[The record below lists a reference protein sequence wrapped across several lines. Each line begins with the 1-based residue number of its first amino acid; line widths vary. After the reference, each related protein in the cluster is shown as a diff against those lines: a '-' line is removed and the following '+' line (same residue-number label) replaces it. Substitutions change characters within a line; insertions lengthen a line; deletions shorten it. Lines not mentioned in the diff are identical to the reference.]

1 MNTTVTFRNTEAE
14 DWLKEYVDKKLSRL
28 ERYIDKPIDASVTL
42 SVEKFRNVAEIK
54 LLAKGVNLN
63 GREEAKEMVL
73 AIDTVIDKVE
83 RQIKKYKEKTRNH
96 KENSSKGIR
105 EDLDQL
111 LPEEF
116 EEDEEQQ
123 RISKIMRVALK
134 PMSVDDAILEM
145 DESKNRFIIF
155 RDASTDKVSVVYR
168 KDDDDYILVET
179 TG

>member
-1 MNTTVTFRNTEAE
+1 MHITFTFRNTEAE

-28 ERYIDKPIDASVTL
+28 ERYIDKPVDASVTL

-63 GREEAKEMVL
+63 GKEEAKEMAL
-73 AIDTVIDKVE
+73 AIDNVVDKVE

-96 KENSSKGIR
+96 KENSSKGKR
-105 EDLDQL
+105 EDLDQS

-123 RISKIMRVALK
+123 RISKVMRVVLK

-145 DESKNRFIIF
+145 EESKNRFMIF
-155 RDASTDKVSVVYR
+155 RDASTEKVSVVYR

>member
-1 MNTTVTFRNTEAE
+1 MHITFTFRNTEAE
-14 DWLKEYVDKKLSRL
+14 DGLKEYVDKKLSRL
-28 ERYIDKPIDASVTL
+28 ERYIDKPVDASVTL

-63 GREEAKEMVL
+63 GKEEAKEMAL
-73 AIDTVIDKVE
+73 AIDNVVDKVE

-96 KENSSKGIR
+96 KENSSKGKR
-105 EDLDQL
+105 EDLDQS

-123 RISKIMRVALK
+123 RISKVMRVVLK

-145 DESKNRFIIF
+145 EESKNRFMIF
-155 RDASTDKVSVVYR
+155 RDASTEKVSVVYR

>member
-1 MNTTVTFRNTEAE
+1 MHITFTFRNTEAE
-14 DWLKEYVDKKLSRL
+14 DWLKEYVEKKLSRL
-28 ERYIDKPIDASVTL
+28 ERYIDKPVDASVTL
-42 SVEKFRNVAEIK
+42 SVEKFRNVAEVK

-63 GREEAKEMVL
+63 GSEEAKEMVL
-73 AIDTVIDKVE
+73 AVDNVVDKVE

-96 KENSSKGIR
+96 KENSPKGKR
-105 EDLDQL
+105 ENVDQL

-123 RISKIMRVALK
+123 KISKVMRIALK
-134 PMSVDDAILEM
+134 PMSVDDAVLEM
-145 DESKNRFIIF
+145 EESKNRFIIF
-155 RDASTDKVSVVYR
+155 RDSSTENVSVVYR

>member
-1 MNTTVTFRNTEAE
+1 MHITFTFRNTEAE
-14 DWLKEYVDKKLSRL
+14 DWLKEYVEKKLSRF
-28 ERYIDKPIDASVTL
+28 ERYIDKPVDASVTL

-73 AIDTVIDKVE
+73 AIDNVVDKVE

-96 KENSSKGIR
+96 KENVSKGKQ

-116 EEDEEQQ
+116 EEDEDQQ
-123 RISKIMRVALK
+123 RISKIIRIVLN

-145 DESKNRFIIF
+145 EESKNRFKIF
-155 RDASTDKVSVVYR
+155 RDSSTEKVSVVFR